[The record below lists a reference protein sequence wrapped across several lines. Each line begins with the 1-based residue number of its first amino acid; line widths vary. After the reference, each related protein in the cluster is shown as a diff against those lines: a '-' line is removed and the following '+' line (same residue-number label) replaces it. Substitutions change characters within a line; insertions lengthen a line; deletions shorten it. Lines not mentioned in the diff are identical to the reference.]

1 MREFLSGI
9 TDSQLAQHRDGLRA
23 VTVQVALNF
32 LQWELDFLLVENGI
46 SQPSPVQDLVTVCE
60 KYLVEP
66 ALCGKALIGG
76 ANKNLD
82 EMGWKVHQQ

>member
-1 MREFLSGI
+1 MVFLS
-9 TDSQLAQHRDGLRA
+9 S
-23 VTVQVALNF
+23 
-32 LQWELDFLLVENGI
+32 
-46 SQPSPVQDLVTVCE
+46 SPVQDLVTVCE